1 MQSIAVAGRY
11 VYVTDGLNDKV
22 AVVDTINN
30 TVIARV
36 DVGDGPSS
44 VAVSLGGGFV
54 FVTNAGSGTV
64 SVIDT
69 ETGTVALTIPVGNY
83 PTRIDLSSDGR
94 RLYVTT
100 SEGISAVP
108 TDALYLLGNGGD
120 DGPGWAVGG
129 GVGVGGGGTGPILP
143 PIIPGGPREIY
154 M

>member
-1 MQSIAVAGRY
+1 
-11 VYVTDGLNDKV
+11 
-22 AVVDTINN
+22 
-30 TVIARV
+30 
-36 DVGDGPSS
+36 
-44 VAVSLGGGFV
+44 
-54 FVTNAGSGTV
+54 
-64 SVIDT
+64 VIDT
-69 ETGTVALTIPVGNY
+69 ETGTVALTIPVGNN

-100 SEGISAVP
+100 SEGISTVP

-129 GVGVGGGGTGPILP
+129 GIGVGGGGPVLPPLPGGGLGGGGTGPILP